1 MKRSR
6 KLGRPAALQGL
17 LSRSY
22 SMMSLGVTRAGASAC
37 AMRYRSGA
45 EGWRI
50 DTWPKPSTTPCAA
63 RIRLAAARSATRTA
77 GTFPPAFGAVTFLD
91 SAGGGRFGF
100 DMGSFERCFR
110 GSDDNGITGDSRMPL
125 QALVH
130 AHQLRREPLED
141 LRLRLQGA
149 EERRPGDPQRR
160 DLG

>member
-50 DTWPKPSTTPCAA
+50 ETWPKPSTTPCAA
-63 RIRLAAARSATRTA
+63 RMRLAAARSAMRSA
-77 GTFPPAFGAVTFLD
+77 GTFPPDFGASPEGD
-91 SAGGGRFGF
+91 GRFGF
-100 DMGSFERCFR
+100 GMGFLVRFCE
-110 GSDDNGITGDSRMPL
+110 SDDSGIGGDSRMSLPADSAII
-125 QALVH
+125 ALAKSH
-130 AHQLRREPLED
+130 KEPH
-141 LRLRLQGA
+141 
-149 EERRPGDPQRR
+149 
-160 DLG
+160 